1 MAISTYRNSLLI
13 VVFICLISFPF
24 INNQFLLI
32 KDLPST
38 ENRKMADK
46 PVVNINHL
54 DAYPGNFNKYFND
67 NFSLRFQMIH
77 AYNSFT
83 LALFK
88 KSPMPD
94 YLIIGKDNWLFL
106 TGNELD
112 AYRSKTRLTEKELN
126 DYTTEFEYRKKYL
139 EKVGCKFYVL
149 VAPIKAAIYRDK
161 MPDHV
166 FPIHNKS
173 WGEQLVDHLEQH
185 SDVNV
190 INLYPIFQKLHQTEP
205 IYFKLDNHWNAI
217 GAYYGASEFFNK
229 VHKDFP
235 AIHSIPLSEYDLTKK
250 EHNDGDIVRML
261 SNTSIYTDTMYYL
274 TPKKGFA
281 ATKDSAFGYPTIK
294 EYPYFPEYEY
304 RYSIKNAADTSKPKL
319 LIISDSFGGGFF
331 PYAQEQFGETVKIF
345 DFWQYKL
352 NESIVK
358 NEKPD
363 VVLLIMLEANMKNLL
378 RHTSSPDVE
387 RAKF

>member
-1 MAISTYRNSLLI
+1 MA
-13 VVFICLISFPF
+13 
-24 INNQFLLI
+24 
-32 KDLPST
+32 DLPQ
-38 ENRKMADK
+38 AD
-46 PVVNINHL
+46 INYL
-54 DAYPGNFNKYFND
+54 DGFPNAFNKYFND
-67 NFSLRFQMIH
+67 NLSLRFQMIH

-83 LALFK
+83 LAAFG

-106 TGNELD
+106 TADELNS
-112 AYRSKTRLTEKELN
+112 YKSKTRLTEKELN
-126 DYTTEFEYRKKYL
+126 DFTTELEYRKNYL
-139 EKVGCKFYVL
+139 EKMGCKFYVL

-161 MPDHV
+161 MPDHI

-173 WGEQLVDHLEQH
+173 WGEQLVNHLEQN

-190 INLYPIFQKLHQTEP
+190 INLYPVFQNLHKTTP
-205 IYFKLDNHWNAI
+205 IYFKLDNHWNAL

-235 AIHSIPLSEYDLTKK
+235 TIHSTPLSEYNFRK
-250 EHNDGDIVRML
+250 EKSNQGNIVKML
-261 SNTSIYTDTMYYL
+261 SNTAIYMDTIYYL
-274 TPKKGFA
+274 TPKQGYK
-281 ATKDSAFGYPTIK
+281 ATQDSAIGYPTIK
-294 EYPYFPEYEY
+294 EYPYFPEYEL
-304 RYSIKNAADTSKPKL
+304 RYSIKNTADTSKLKL
-319 LIISDSFGGGFF
+319 LIISDSFGGGLF

-363 VVLLIMLEANMKNLL
+363 VVLLIMLDANIKNLL
-378 RHTSSPDVE
+378 RYTSSPNVE